1 MDSIFYKPHP
11 FLRDIVHCIMVVD
24 VRVEETGAGSVCV
37 YPPTPQP
44 SLFFYIGD
52 PIRVKPD
59 GLDRFI
65 EQPRAVLVGQQS
77 RRVTL
82 DVGRDH
88 KAVRVGFLPGGMY
101 RLLGLPM
108 DELLDG
114 SIGARDVFGSA
125 SDELNEK
132 LQAAESHV
140 AIRDLVEAFLLQQ
153 ARDLRPRLP
162 FDLAMHQLLQR
173 QGNMTIDHVAAQAC
187 LSVRQF
193 ECISRARLGMS
204 PKAFARVVRFSAAY
218 RMREERPGLRW
229 TDIAYQCGYFDQ
241 MHLIR
246 DFKDFAG
253 MAPGVIER
261 ELALTELRL
270 QANLRL

>member
-1 MDSIFYKPHP
+1 
-11 FLRDIVHCIMVVD
+11 
-24 VRVEETGAGSVCV
+24 
-37 YPPTPQP
+37 
-44 SLFFYIGD
+44 
-52 PIRVKPD
+52 
-59 GLDRFI
+59 
-65 EQPRAVLVGQQS
+65 
-77 RRVTL
+77 
-82 DVGRDH
+82 
-88 KAVRVGFLPGGMY
+88 
-101 RLLGLPM
+101 
-108 DELLDG
+108 
-114 SIGARDVFGSA
+114 
-125 SDELNEK
+125 LNDK

-153 ARDLRPRLP
+153 AQDIRPRLP

-193 ECISRARLGMS
+193 ERVSRARLGMS

-218 RMREERPGLRW
+218 RLREERPGLRW

-261 ELALTELRL
+261 ELARTELRL